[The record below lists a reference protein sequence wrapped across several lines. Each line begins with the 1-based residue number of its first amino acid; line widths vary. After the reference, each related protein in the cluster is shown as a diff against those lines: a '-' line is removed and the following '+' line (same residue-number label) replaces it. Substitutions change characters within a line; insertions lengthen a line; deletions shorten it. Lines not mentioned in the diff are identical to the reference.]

1 MWKHFYINQCISIRN
16 FICLDI
22 YINEIFRPND
32 MVPEIFN
39 STDFNSII
47 WFRLNNWI
55 ELKLRRLVR
64 WRFILSDKVMTS
76 NHFWPLDVEIFG
88 AKNDQSI
95 IFNDRNLGKTF
106 QSWYFVLTFQMAT
119 FQTSIQTSHFFPQQ
133 KCPNPKNS

>member
-1 MWKHFYINQCISIRN
+1 MWKHFYINQCIWIRN
-16 FICLDI
+16 FIRLDI
-22 YINEIFRPND
+22 NINKIFRPND

-64 WRFILSDKVMTS
+64 WRFKLSDKVMIA

-88 AKNDQSI
+88 AKVDRSI

-106 QSWYFVLTFQMAT
+106 RSWYFVLTFQTST
-119 FQTSIQTSHFFPQQ
+119 FQTSIQTSQFFTT
-133 KCPNPKNS
+133 KMSEPKN